1 MFSGN
6 AAGMCHGMFFFSSL
20 SKRQV
25 KWMMGLCEYININY
39 RLMHSCS
46 YAILEHPN
54 LRRGKTKYSQ
64 DDWKTKLCGHAVNF
78 ELFAKVK
85 VFTGIRTFLRLCS
98 CWVICLKKKTIPLT
112 AGCHLET
119 MPLPPDHSNWV
130 PLLLCF
136 SRGVVLPRL
145 HLCMINDDQPVPTTT
160 VLKIYTGSTPL
171 FYRAG
176 FFPPI
181 RKICSLVKLWIVSPG
196 FGANI

>member
-1 MFSGN
+1 MKQTNGWTRHSFPGGLVGMAQLLEWHLTQPCHLGIWYVLSTTLDLRWSSYLILGFHWHSNPCSYKNYKQKTMFSGN

-85 VFTGIRTFLRLCS
+85 VFTGI
-98 CWVICLKKKTIPLT
+98 
-112 AGCHLET
+112 
-119 MPLPPDHSNWV
+119 SN
-130 PLLLCF
+130 F
-136 SRGVVLPRL
+136 S
-145 HLCMINDDQPVPTTT
+145 
-160 VLKIYTGSTPL
+160 
-171 FYRAG
+171 
-176 FFPPI
+176 
-181 RKICSLVKLWIVSPG
+181 
-196 FGANI
+196 